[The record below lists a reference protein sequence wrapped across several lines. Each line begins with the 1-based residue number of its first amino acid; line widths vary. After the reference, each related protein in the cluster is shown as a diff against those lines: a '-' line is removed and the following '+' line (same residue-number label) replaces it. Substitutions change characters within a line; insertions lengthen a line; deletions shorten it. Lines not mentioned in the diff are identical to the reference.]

1 MVLIFE
7 LEMWV
12 ITPHM
17 GRALSIFQNR
27 VAQWLTER
35 HTQWLW
41 KRSWEYPL
49 GLDDGVGNV
58 GGGFGGDVGVHL
70 EEG

>member
-1 MVLIFE
+1 MGDYPPHGPGPEYFPEQGGPMAHRKTYTVA
-7 LEMWV
+7 LEKKLGV
-12 ITPHM
+12 P
-17 GRALSIFQNR
+17 
-27 VAQWLTER
+27 
-35 HTQWLW
+35 
-41 KRSWEYPL
+41 PL